1 MNPITNRLKKC
12 GIISINSFCGVEAF
26 MMYTLK
32 CPRCG
37 RVFDL
42 TGVNYLC
49 RKCGMLLEY
58 IYDYEKID
66 FNFKNLEDR
75 GIWRYE
81 RIFPKIRKRVTLG
94 EGKTPLKVA
103 EDLAK
108 KVGMKFLFL
117 KDETLNPTNSFR
129 DRAAAL
135 MVSQALDYGYN
146 RIVCAS
152 NGNLGASIAAY
163 CAKAHTHATII
174 VPKATHIGKLAQM
187 FIYNAK
193 VVEKGET
200 LDDSLVFIEKIVK
213 KEKVYNATAEHNSL
227 TLEGQKT
234 ISFEIVEEIDVPDWV
249 IVPMGS
255 GGTIYSIWKGFTE
268 LKKLGI
274 LKELP
279 RMIGVQAEGC
289 SPIVRAFFNQKNN
302 KHYEKE
308 ASTQALAILVRNP
321 ANSFLALKA
330 IRESNG
336 LAVAVSDEEI
346 MSAEK
351 LLARTEG
358 LFAEPASASTIA
370 ALSKLL
376 NEGTLGNDEQVVCLI
391 TASGLKAPYV
401 LEAII
406 RRGKRIGFRKNVSVK
421 LQILKLLDIGVSYGY
436 EIWKALGKDITIQAV
451 YQHLNELEEKDLIK
465 SIWKGRRKYY
475 QLTEKGKQ
483 VLSLLET
490 LILLF

>member
-1 MNPITNRLKKC
+1 MTYI
-12 GIISINSFCGVEAF
+12 
-26 MMYTLK
+26 LK

-37 RVFDL
+37 NVSKEA
-42 TGVNYLC
+42 GPNYLC
-49 RKCGMLLEY
+49 EKCGMLLEY
-58 IYDYEKID
+58 IYDYESID
-66 FNFKNLEDR
+66 FDFEVTRNGN
-75 GIWRYE
+75 IWKFE
-81 RIFPKIRKRVTLG
+81 KILPNIRKRITLG
-94 EGKTPLKVA
+94 EGGTPLRVA

-108 KVGMKFLFL
+108 EIGLKTLFL

-135 MVSQALDYGYN
+135 MVSQALDYGYKKA
-146 RIVCAS
+146 VCAS

-163 CAKAHTHATII
+163 CAKAHIHAKIV

-187 FIYNAK
+187 FIYDAE

-200 LDDSLVFIEKIVK
+200 LDDSLIFVK
-213 KEKVYNATAEHNSL
+213 KILDKYFYDATAEHNSL
-227 TLEGQKT
+227 TIEGQKT
-234 ISFEIVEEIDVPDWV
+234 ISFEIVEKTRIPDWV

-255 GGTIYSIWKGFTE
+255 GGTIYSLWKGFVE
-268 LKKLGI
+268 LKELGI
-274 LKELP
+274 LENLP
-279 RMIGVQAEGC
+279 RMVGVQAEGC
-289 SPIVRAFFNQKNN
+289 SPIVKMFLKQKTDSSA
-302 KHYEKE
+302 KIG

-330 IRESNG
+330 IRNSDG
-336 LAVAVSDEEI
+336 IAVAVSDDQI
-346 MSAEK
+346 ILAEK
-351 LLARTEG
+351 LLAKTEG

-370 ALSKLL
+370 AVSNLL
-376 NEGTLGNDEQVVCLI
+376 REKIIDKSDNVVCLI

-406 RRGKRIGFRKNVSVK
+406 RRGKKIGFRKNIGVK

-436 EIWKALGKDITIQAV
+436 ELWKALGKDISIQAV
-451 YQHLNELEEKDLIK
+451 YQHLNELEEKELVK
-465 SIWKGRRKYY
+465 SDWKERRKYY

-483 VLSLLET
+483 VLNLLET